1 MGVRPFI
8 ESEQVPMQI
17 VTDSGADLS
26 PVQRQGLTIH
36 SVPLV
41 ITLDGKTYHSG
52 VDIQPDEFYKLLAA
66 TKSFPT
72 TSQPSPADFADLYR
86 KIAETDPEILSVHI
100 SSGLSGTM
108 NAARVG
114 ATMVPEA
121 KVTFVDTKTLSG
133 AQGWQVEAAAR
144 AIQLDWP
151 LDRILAALQKV
162 SDATDTIYT
171 LATLRYLI
179 HGGRISHMRG
189 LIGQLLDVKPA
200 IGVDKSDGK
209 YAQRG
214 TARTLSK
221 AIKMLPDL
229 IARQHAPGTPLRAQI
244 AHANNPEGVAALTEA
259 VEAQFPVKWL
269 PAMDV
274 APALGAHTGTGLVGL
289 AYGAAKAYEGLEQ
302 LM

>member
-1 MGVRPFI
+1 
-8 ESEQVPMQI
+8 MQI

-26 PVQRQGLTIH
+26 SIQRQGLNIH

-41 ITLDGKTYHSG
+41 ITLDGKTYRSG

-66 TKSFPT
+66 SKNFPI
-72 TSQPSPADFADLYR
+72 TSQPSPAEFADLYR
-86 KIAETDPEILSVHI
+86 KVAETDPEILSIHI

-108 NAARVG
+108 NAARLG

-144 AIQLDWP
+144 AVNLGWP
-151 LDRILAALQKV
+151 LDRILATLQKI

-209 YAQRG
+209 YAQKG

-221 AIKMLPDL
+221 AIKMLPEL
-229 IARQHAPGTPLRAQI
+229 IARQHEPGTPLRAQI
-244 AHANNPEGVAALTEA
+244 AHSNSPESVVALTEA
-259 VEAQFPVKWL
+259 LEAKFPVQWL
-269 PAMDV
+269 PTLDV
-274 APALGAHTGTGLVGL
+274 APALGAHTGTGLIGT
-289 AYGAAKAYEGLEQ
+289 AYGPAAAYTGMEDL
-302 LM
+302 LLH

>member
-1 MGVRPFI
+1 
-8 ESEQVPMQI
+8 MQI
-17 VTDSGADLS
+17 VTDSGADIS
-26 PVQRQGLTIH
+26 PIQRQGITLH

-41 ITLDGKTYHSG
+41 LTLDGKTYRSG

-66 TKSFPT
+66 SKNFPV
-72 TSQPSPADFADLYR
+72 TSQPSPADFADMYR
-86 KIAETDPEILSVHI
+86 QLAETDPDILSIHI

-121 KVTFVDTKTLSG
+121 KITFVDTKTLSG
-133 AQGWQVEAAAR
+133 AEGWQVEAAAR
-144 AIQLDWP
+144 AVQLGWP
-151 LDRILAALQKV
+151 LDRILAALQKI

-200 IGVDKSDGK
+200 IGVDKTDGK

-214 TARTLSK
+214 SARTLSK
-221 AIKMLPDL
+221 AIRMLPDL
-229 IARQHAPGTPLRAQI
+229 IARQYEPGTPLRAQI
-244 AHANNPEGVAALTEA
+244 AHANSPDSVAALTEA
-259 VEAQFPVKWL
+259 LEAKFPVKWL
-269 PAMDV
+269 PPMDV
-274 APALGAHTGTGLVGL
+274 APVLGAHTGTGLIGA
-289 AYGAAKAYEGLEQ
+289 AYGAAAAYAGLEA
-302 LM
+302 LLVG